1 MTIDTRQQTCFEQ
14 LADIILELEA
24 VLREYALW
32 EALSPPSEALSSQ
45 QPFCFDTLRFT
56 QWLQFIF
63 VERLKHIIEGSGE
76 LPARSGIVII
86 AEENF
91 KGVSYDAQRIIRVL
105 AKFDSLIEQQFPY
118 K

>member
-1 MTIDTRQQTCFEQ
+1 MTIDVEL

-24 VLREYALW
+24 ALRENVLW
-32 EALSPPSEALSSQ
+32 EVLPPSAEELSSQ

-56 QWLQFIF
+56 QWLQFVFI
-63 VERLKHIIEGSGE
+63 ERLKGIIESNGA
-76 LPARSGIVII
+76 LPGRSGIVPI

-91 KGVSYDAQRIIRVL
+91 KGVSYDARRIIGAL
-105 AKFDSLIEQQFPY
+105 ARFDSLIEQQFPY

>member
-1 MTIDTRQQTCFEQ
+1 MTIDIEQQTCFEQ

-32 EALSPPSEALSSQ
+32 ETLPPPPEALSSQ

-56 QWLQFIF
+56 QWLQFVF
-63 VERLKHIIEGSGE
+63 VERLKDIIESSGA
-76 LPARSGIVII
+76 LPTRSGIVPI

-91 KGVSYDAQRIIRVL
+91 KGVSYDARRIIRVL
-105 AKFDSLIEQQFPY
+105 AQFDSLIEQQFPY

>member
-1 MTIDTRQQTCFEQ
+1 MTIELEQQTCFAR

-24 VLREYALW
+24 ALREHRLW
-32 EALSPPSEALSSQ
+32 EANSPPLAALSSQ

-56 QWLQFIF
+56 QWLQFVF
-63 VERLKHIIEGSGE
+63 VERLKDIIECCGA
-76 LPARSGIVII
+76 LPTRSGIVPI

-91 KGVSYDAQRIIRVL
+91 KGVAYDAQRIIRVL
-105 AKFDSLIEQQFPY
+105 AQFDALIEQQFPY